1 MSFPIRVKVLKVMD
15 WFPSTLYSGFPKQSW
30 LLHKAKQLCTTQMCL
45 ASQGWKSLPALLGKL
60 CALLQGLKN
69 KVWVSIP
76 LPDKA
81 FITKFFFW
89 RWFLYYYYFI
99 WFDSTY
105 ISSPISL
112 HLSFFK
118 TALLSYKWYTKNCAY
133 LLYTIWWAWTHINTH
148 DTITTM
154 KVIDISISPRV
165 SLCLFFG
172 RRGIC
177 LLRFLFFFY
186 V

>member
-1 MSFPIRVKVLKVMD
+1 MPQLECSMLLCLAIQNVCQCMSFPIRVKMLKVMD
-15 WFPSTLYSGFPKQSW
+15 WFPSTLYSGFPKQSR
-30 LLHKAKQLCTTQMCL
+30 LLHKAKHLCTTQMFL

-60 CALLQGLKN
+60 CALIQGLKN

-81 FITKFFFW
+81 FISKFFFW

-105 ISSPISL
+105 ISSPISQ

-118 TALLSYKWYTKNCAY
+118 QLCWVISGMQR
-133 LLYTIWWAWTHINTH
+133 IVHIYCIQFGELGHIQTPM
-148 DTITTM
+148 TP
-154 KVIDISISPRV
+154 SPQWR
-165 SLCLFFG
+165 
-172 RRGIC
+172 
-177 LLRFLFFFY
+177 
-186 V
+186 